1 MRWPEGTEISQRR
14 DIDSPGVKTAV
25 GMSSRSTSQV
35 VLNHGFLDRVLTR
48 VGTAWGH

>member
-1 MRWPEGTEISQRR
+1 MRWPEGTEFSQRR